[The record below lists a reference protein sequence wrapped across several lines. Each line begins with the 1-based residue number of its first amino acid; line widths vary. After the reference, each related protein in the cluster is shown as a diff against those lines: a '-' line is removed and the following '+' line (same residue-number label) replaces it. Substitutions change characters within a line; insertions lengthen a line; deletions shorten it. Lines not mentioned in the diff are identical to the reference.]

1 MGRPQS
7 LDVDDLLDHAR
18 AIWVAERVAAVTIRA
33 LSARSGVS
41 NGAIYHHFASRN
53 HLLAQVWAREA
64 EGFLTFQAAEV
75 RRARETGTAVDAVVA
90 AALATGA
97 YSVLNADATRV
108 LMASRPGSSTADG
121 VPETLQA
128 QLRQYR
134 TNAATL
140 LADLAHDLWGRRDA
154 TAVMV
159 VRACAVDIP
168 ARLFVAAGGPDDPLA
183 RFVIERAVRG
193 VLAVEP
199 PR

>member
-64 EGFLTFQAAEV
+64 SGFLAFQAEEV
-75 RRARETGTAVDAVVA
+75 RRAREAGTATDAVVA

-97 YSVLNADATRV
+97 YSVANADATRV
-108 LMASRPGSSTADG
+108 LMASRPGSSAGDG

-134 TNAATL
+134 ASAATL
-140 LADLAHDLWGRRDA
+140 LADLAHDLWSRRDA
-154 TAVMV
+154 TAVTV

-168 ARLFVAAGGPDDPLA
+168 ARLFVTARSPNDPLA
-183 RFVIERAVRG
+183 RFVVERAVRG
-193 VLAVEP
+193 VLAEEP